1 MTHPINEFVLK
12 VASRCN
18 LNCDYCYEYNTGDN
32 SWKMMPKYFSTKT
45 AEKLIARIKD
55 HAQNHNLEEVILSFH
70 GGEPL
75 LIGPKHLSELS
86 KIFRSIENDNLE
98 VSLTMQTN
106 GTLLNDDFIN
116 VIKEMEI
123 YVAISIDGP
132 KNVNDVH
139 RVDHKG
145 ESTYESTFNGLE
157 LIKQKAPDFITG
169 ILSVIDVSSDPLEVF
184 DFIGSLGIRDV
195 DFLLPHHNWV
205 TPPPRPSVKW
215 DKNSN
220 SKKILYGKWYIEI
233 WNEWLN
239 GRNTNIRIRFFEN
252 IIRQLCNK
260 GGLYEVMN
268 SDPVSLV
275 TIATNGDIEGVD
287 TLKSTGEG
295 VQKLGVNIFE
305 NSLDEVLNNHHIVA
319 RQNSTNSLCEKCNTC
334 SNLSAC
340 WGGYFP
346 HRFDKEASFDNPSVY
361 CDDLYW
367 LIDEM
372 KKTIINGIN
381 P

>member
-1 MTHPINEFVLK
+1 MIHPINEFVVK

-18 LNCDYCYEYNTGDN
+18 LDCDYCYEYNTGDN

-45 AEKLIARIKD
+45 AEKLIARIKE

-75 LIGPKHLSELS
+75 LLGPKRLSELS
-86 KIFRSIENDNLE
+86 KIFRSIENDKLE
-98 VSLTMQTN
+98 ISLTMQTN

-116 VIKEMEI
+116 IIKDMEI
-123 YVAISIDGP
+123 YLAISIDGP
-132 KNVNDVH
+132 KNVNDIH
-139 RVDHKG
+139 RVDHMG
-145 ESTYESTFNGLE
+145 ESTYESTFIGLE
-157 LIKQKAPDFITG
+157 LIKQKAPDYITG

-184 DFIGSLGIRDV
+184 DFISSLGIRDV
-195 DFLLPHHNWV
+195 DFLLPHYNWV
-205 TPPPRPSVKW
+205 TLPPRPSVKW
-215 DKNSN
+215 DKNSDN
-220 SKKILYGKWYIEI
+220 KEILYGKWYIEI
-233 WNEWLN
+233 WNEWIN
-239 GRNTNIRIRFFEN
+239 GRNNNIRIRFFEN

-287 TLKSTGEG
+287 TLKSTGGG

-305 NSLDEVLNNHHIVA
+305 NSLVDVLNNHHIVA
-319 RQNSTNSLCEKCNTC
+319 RQNSTTSLCEKCNAC
-334 SNLSAC
+334 NNLSAC

-346 HRFDKEASFDNPSVY
+346 HRFDNDASFDNPSVY

-372 KKTIINGIN
+372 KKTILTGVS

>member
-1 MTHPINEFVLK
+1 MIHPINEFVLK

-75 LIGPKHLSELS
+75 LLGPKRLSELS
-86 KIFRSIENDNLE
+86 KIFRSIENDKLE

-116 VIKEMEI
+116 IIKDMEI

-132 KNVNDVH
+132 KNANDVH

-169 ILSVIDVSSDPLEVF
+169 ILSVIDVSNDPLEVF

-195 DFLLPHHNWV
+195 DFLLPHYNWV

-233 WNEWLN
+233 WNEWIN
-239 GRNTNIRIRFFEN
+239 GRNNNIRIRFFEN

-287 TLKSTGEG
+287 TLKSTGGG

-319 RQNSTNSLCEKCNTC
+319 RQNNTNSLCEKCNTC

-346 HRFDKEASFDNPSVY
+346 HRFDKDASFDNPSVY